1 MTKFP
6 QDTDNQSK
14 FTGNPIDS
22 DDQRTESGETPWH
35 LSQQQGEAKLPTFFK
50 QEYQSTM
57 TGVRFNSEVNPSTP
71 SQDGFPSPETGE
83 DTDNP
88 SMTATQENAWDQTSE
103 LGQNSVD
110 EDGDQEQE
118 SDLEENIPQSLQR
131 WSGRV
136 WVWVKS
142 KIPTPEEGK
151 TAWYQRVSVWIGIGV
166 VTVGGGTVGYGGWKF
181 YQLYQN
187 LPELTD
193 LSTYSRDGTLTI
205 KAADGTILMQRGP
218 ATREKV
224 KLEQIPEQLVEAF
237 VAIEDRRF
245 YEHNGVDYQGIIRA
259 FGSNLLAG
267 GVVEGGSTITQ
278 QLARMVFLD
287 QERSIVRKLRE
298 AMLATKIERQ
308 MTKEEILEQYL
319 NLVYLGSGA
328 YGVADAAQ
336 VYFSKPVQR
345 LTLSEIATL
354 AGLPPAPSQY
364 SPLVDLESAT
374 ARRNV
379 VLQRMADAEVLTPA
393 RAEQVQQQALAVD
406 PSSPK
411 RLQVRAPYFASYI
424 EKELPKY
431 ISPEA
436 LEIGGLTVE
445 TSVNLKWQEIAQ
457 KVVKE
462 AVEIDGASQ
471 AFDQAALVAIDPRTG
486 EVKALVGGAS
496 FAESEFNRAIQAQ
509 RQPGSTFK
517 GLVYATAI
525 AAGFSPYDSYKD
537 EPYRVDGYRPMNYG
551 NRHSNNWRSMISALS
566 SSVNVVAVRV
576 LVDVGFEPTIKMAKD
591 MGIHSQLK
599 PTYSLALG
607 AYEVNLLEL
616 TNAYGTLAAEGN
628 HIPAHGIRRVV
639 NQKGETIYQAD
650 FKPKRVLDKGSAAIT
665 TWMLEGVV
673 EGGTGTSAY
682 LSDRQV
688 AGKTGTSEKA
698 RDLWFIGYI
707 PQMVTGVWL
716 GNDDNQPTWGTSET
730 AAYNWRQF
738 MKEVAE
744 DIPAEDFPKLPELD
758 GRKGS
763 IKAKPHQ
770 PNSIVTGGSAVQKD
784 DPDYHRFFS
793 NTSKA
798 NYSSSSYN
806 GGYSSGGYSSGG
818 YYSSGY
824 SSGGYSSGGYSSGGY
839 SSGGYSSGG
848 YYSGGYSS
856 GGYGY
861 GGY

>member
-1 MTKFP
+1 MKLP
-6 QDTDNQSK
+6 RDTDNQFKPMGSPVDAGDK
-14 FTGNPIDS
+14 
-22 DDQRTESGETPWH
+22 RTESRDAPKQVVGAIHEPLQGGVQLPT
-35 LSQQQGEAKLPTFFK
+35 LSQQEHYTAMIAEG
-50 QEYQSTM
+50 M
-57 TGVRFNSEVNPSTP
+57 NSQNPSTSTSERFESDSDRQETDASSP
-71 SQDGFPSPETGE
+71 LLPQEYPLEESSELDEDVVGEIHEFPVQDGDLES
-83 DTDNP
+83 
-88 SMTATQENAWDQTSE
+88 Q
-103 LGQNSVD
+103 
-110 EDGDQEQE
+110 GDQDHD
-118 SDLEENIPQSLQR
+118 SKATR
-131 WSGRV
+131 WYGRA
-136 WVWVKS
+136 WVWVRS
-142 KIPTPEEGK
+142 KIPTTSEGK
-151 TAWYQRVSVWIGIGV
+151 TPWYRRTSVWVGIGV
-166 VTVGGGTVGYGGWKF
+166 VTVGGGTIGYGSWKF

-187 LPELTD
+187 LPEVTD
-193 LSTYSRDGTLTI
+193 LSTYNRDETLTI

-218 ATREKV
+218 ATREQV
-224 KLEQIPEQLVEAF
+224 KLEEIPKQLVEAF
-237 VAIEDRRF
+237 VATEDRRF
-245 YEHNGVDYQGIIRA
+245 YEHTGVDYQGIVRA

-287 QERSIVRKLRE
+287 QEHSVWRKLRE
-298 AMLATKIERQ
+298 ALLAQKMERQ
-308 MTKEEILEQYL
+308 MSKAEILERYL

-364 SPLVDLESAT
+364 SPLVDVEA
-374 ARRNV
+374 AKQRRNV
-379 VLQRMADAEVLTPA
+379 VLQRMQDAEFLTPE
-393 RAEQVQQQALAVD
+393 RAEQVKEQALAVQ

-436 LEIGGLTVE
+436 IEIGGLTIE

-462 AVEIDGASQ
+462 AVELDGASQ
-471 AFDQAALVAIDPRTG
+471 GFDQAALVAIDPRTG
-486 EVKALVGGAS
+486 EVKALVGGS
-496 FAESEFNRAIQAQ
+496 SYAESEFNRATQAQ

-525 AAGFSPYDSYKD
+525 AAGFSPYDSYQD

-551 NRHSNNWRSMISALS
+551 NRHSNNWRSMVDALS
-566 SSVNVVAVRV
+566 SSVNVVAVKV
-576 LVDVGFEPTIKMAKD
+576 LVDVGFEPAIKMAKD
-591 MGIHSQLK
+591 MGIHSKLL

-628 HIPAHGIRRVV
+628 HVPVHGIRRVI

-673 EGGTGTSAY
+673 QGGTGSSASLY
-682 LSDRQV
+682 DRSV
-688 AGKTGTSEKA
+688 AGKTGTSEEA

-707 PQMVTGVWL
+707 PQMATGVWL

-738 MKEVAE
+738 MKQVVE
-744 DIPAEDFPKLPELD
+744 DIPVEDFPKLPELE

-770 PNSIVTGGSAVQKD
+770 PNQIQTGSAAVKQD
-784 DPDYHRFFS
+784 DPDYHRHFS
-793 NTSKA
+793 NSQNNSDY
-798 NYSSSSYN
+798 NYNNDYN
-806 GGYSSGGYSSGG
+806 SN
-818 YYSSGY
+818 YYDDGSSGY
-824 SSGGYSSGGYSSGGY
+824 ESY
-839 SSGGYSSGG
+839 
-848 YYSGGYSS
+848 
-856 GGYGY
+856 
-861 GGY
+861 

>member
-6 QDTDNQSK
+6 QDTENQSK
-14 FTGNPIDS
+14 FMDYSIDS
-22 DDQRTESGETPWH
+22 DDQRTESRDVPWQISNNQGET
-35 LSQQQGEAKLPTFFK
+35 KYPTFINS
-50 QEYQSTM
+50 EPDSAM
-57 TGVRFNSEVNPSTP
+57 TGVRSNSAVNPTPSTQDVSLSSAIEEDTQTDSSLEPSTNAVEERSEWSDSSEDQEGDLDQESTP
-71 SQDGFPSPETGE
+71 P
-83 DTDNP
+83 
-88 SMTATQENAWDQTSE
+88 DQTDS
-103 LGQNSVD
+103 QA
-110 EDGDQEQE
+110 
-118 SDLEENIPQSLQR
+118 LQR
-131 WSGRV
+131 WSGRA

-142 KIPTPEEGK
+142 KIPTPVEGK
-151 TAWYQRVSVWIGIGV
+151 TPWYRRVSVWVGIGV
-166 VTVGGGTVGYGGWKF
+166 VTVGGGGLGYGGWKF

-187 LPELTD
+187 LPEVTD
-193 LSTYSRDGTLTI
+193 LSTYNRDGTLTI
-205 KAADGTILMQRGP
+205 KAGDGTILMQRGP
-218 ATREKV
+218 ATRDKV
-224 KLEQIPEQLVEAF
+224 KLDEIPEQLVEAF

-245 YEHNGVDYQGIIRA
+245 YQHNGIDYQGIFRA

-278 QLARMVFLD
+278 QLARTVFLD

-298 AMLATKIERQ
+298 ALLATKIERQ
-308 MTKEEILEQYL
+308 MSKEDILEQYL

-364 SPLVDLESAT
+364 SPLVDLEAAT
-374 ARRNV
+374 ERRNV
-379 VLQRMADAEVLTPA
+379 VLQRMADAEVLTAA
-393 RAEQVQQQALAVD
+393 RAEQVQQQKIAVQ

-431 ISPEA
+431 VSPEA
-436 LEIGGLTVE
+436 LELGGLTVE

-457 KVVKE
+457 TVVKE

-471 AFDQAALVAIDPRTG
+471 AFDQAALVAIDPRNG

-496 FAESEFNRAIQAQ
+496 FADSEFNRVTQAQ

-576 LVDVGFEPTIKMAKD
+576 LVDVGFEPTIKMAQQ
-591 MGIHSQLK
+591 MGIHSPLK

-616 TNAYGTLAAEGN
+616 TNAYGTLADEGN
-628 HIPAHGIRRVV
+628 HVPVHGIRRVV

-673 EGGTGTSAY
+673 ESGTGTSAY
-682 LSDRQV
+682 LSDRNV
-688 AGKTGTSEKA
+688 AGKTGTSEEA

-716 GNDDNQPTWGTSET
+716 GNDDNKPTWGTSET

-738 MKEVAE
+738 MKEVVE
-744 DIPAEDFPKLPELD
+744 DIPAEDFPDLPELE

-770 PNSIVTGGSAVQKD
+770 PNSIVTGSSAVQKD

-793 NTSKA
+793 NTSKT
-798 NYSSSSYN
+798 NYNSRSYN
-806 GGYSSGGYSSGG
+806 DG
-818 YYSSGY
+818 
-824 SSGGYSSGGYSSGGY
+824 
-839 SSGGYSSGG
+839 
-848 YYSGGYSS
+848 YSGGYSS

-861 GGY
+861 SGGYSSGGYGYSGY